1 MSHIHGEILP
11 TPDSKANSDHYTGN
25 IKPVGKLVGELERL
39 KLRDNTVLAFIGDNG
54 TVGAPRRCP
63 RIWLIRIDFFPPFAD
78 LADAKL
84 PAKTVIDG
92 HGKLPQIQGKKG
104 QPRDWIYIQLARQW
118 YFRDSGWKLKQA
130 GELFDMSPAP
140 SEELMVARDTK
151 KGAASAGTPPERKRS
166 KKVSAA
172 LRGLKRPQQI
182 SLKRRLFGRTIL
194 PPGAD
199 QQVMDLRVGDNRSS
213 QPQCSFAFS
222 HGSGSVALFQ

>member
-1 MSHIHGEILP
+1 M
-11 TPDSKANSDHYTGN
+11 
-25 IKPVGKLVGELERL
+25 GKLVGELERL

-54 TVGAPRRCP
+54 TVGAPRRRP

-84 PAKTVIDG
+84 PAKTVVDG
-92 HGKLPQIQGKKG
+92 HGNAPQIQGKKG
-104 QPRDWIYIQLARQW
+104 QPRD
-118 YFRDSGWKLKQA
+118 KQA
-130 GELFDMSPAP
+130 GELFDMSPP
-140 SEELMVARDTK
+140 SEELMVALDTK
-151 KGAASAGTPPERKRS
+151 KAAASAGTPPERKRS

>member
-39 KLRDNTVLAFIGDNG
+39 NLRDNTVLAFIGDNG

-84 PAKTVIDG
+84 PAKTVVDG
-92 HGKLPQIQGKKG
+92 HGNAPQIQGKKG
-104 QPRDWIYIQLARQW
+104 QPRD
-118 YFRDSGWKLKQA
+118 KQA

-151 KGAASAGTPPERKRS
+151 KAAASAGPARAE
-166 KKVSAA
+166 KK
-172 LRGLKRPQQI
+172 
-182 SLKRRLFGRTIL
+182 
-194 PPGAD
+194 
-199 QQVMDLRVGDNRSS
+199 
-213 QPQCSFAFS
+213 
-222 HGSGSVALFQ
+222 